1 MQVFNVF
8 IFAHVAPTV
17 SVIPAIAAFHCLGME
32 SITKSFNRKVYNLR
46 NVQRL
51 DHQNIQLNQ
60 SVRRRNV
67 LIQDLICFIKDRL
80 KTLSSKIFLP
90 VVHFQIFQVPKM
102 VYLRK
107 W

>member
-1 MQVFNVF
+1 MQVFNAF

-17 SVIPAIAAFHCLGME
+17 SVIPAIAVFHCLAME
-32 SITKSFNRKVYNLR
+32 SITKSLNRIIYNLG

-60 SVRRRNV
+60 SVWRLNV
-67 LIQDLICFIKDRL
+67 LIQDLIGFFKDWL

-90 VVHFQIFQVPKM
+90 VVCF
-102 VYLRK
+102 
-107 W
+107 

>member
-1 MQVFNVF
+1 
-8 IFAHVAPTV
+8 
-17 SVIPAIAAFHCLGME
+17 ME
-32 SITKSFNRKVYNLR
+32 SITKSFNRKVYNLG

-80 KTLSSKIFLP
+80 KTSSSKIFLP

-107 W
+107 WYKAELHI

>member
-1 MQVFNVF
+1 
-8 IFAHVAPTV
+8 
-17 SVIPAIAAFHCLGME
+17 ME
-32 SITKSFNRKVYNLR
+32 SITKSFNRKVYNLG

-67 LIQDLICFIKDRL
+67 LKQDLICFIKDRL
-80 KTLSSKIFLP
+80 KTLSSKTFLP
-90 VVHFQIFQVPKM
+90 GVHFQIFQVPKM